1 MPIPFIVP
9 AIAIVGAAS
18 APIVGAVAAGAD
30 PGNPSQQLA
39 NRISTWVDDTL
50 GFTAAGQRTE
60 SGSAGD
66 PHCATVHPAGADDDS
81 HGQAAQSAN
90 YDDIDKGGDFSVILG
105 RRIEH

>member
-39 NRISTWVDDTL
+39 NRISTWVDDAL
-50 GFTAAGQRTE
+50 GFTAAGQRAE
-60 SGSAGD
+60 GACAGD
-66 PHCATVHPAGADDDS
+66 PHCVPVHLAGANDGT

-90 YDDIDKGGDFSVILG
+90 YDDIDRGGDFSVIWEDALNY
-105 RRIEH
+105 